1 MEQQLSTVVQDK
13 EAMEAMEAMEIVKL
27 QDVQQEHVVLEP
39 VFVEQQLNIVVQD
52 KEAMEP
58 MEAMEIVKLQ
68 DVQLGHVV
76 VLSDCKWKIE
86 RLYLENFL
94 SFNIIVVVQQLYIVE
109 MEVSVLEEEE
119 EELVKV
125 IAI

>member
-1 MEQQLSTVVQDK
+1 
-13 EAMEAMEAMEIVKL
+13 MEAMEIV
-27 QDVQQEHVVLEP
+27 E
-39 VFVEQQLNIVVQD
+39 
-52 KEAMEP
+52 
-58 MEAMEIVKLQ
+58 LQ

-94 SFNIIVVVQQLYIVE
+94 SFNIIVVVHQLYIVE

-119 EELVKV
+119 ELVKV
-125 IAI
+125 IAS

>member
-1 MEQQLSTVVQDK
+1 
-13 EAMEAMEAMEIVKL
+13 
-27 QDVQQEHVVLEP
+27 
-39 VFVEQQLNIVVQD
+39 
-52 KEAMEP
+52 MEP

-119 EELVKV
+119 ELVKV